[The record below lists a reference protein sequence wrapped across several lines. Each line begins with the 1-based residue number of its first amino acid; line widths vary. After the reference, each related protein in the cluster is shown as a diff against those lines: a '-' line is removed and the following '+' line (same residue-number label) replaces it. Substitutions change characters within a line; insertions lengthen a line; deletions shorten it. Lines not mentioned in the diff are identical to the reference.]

1 LNSVRIAITGINGF
15 LGCNLALRL
24 RELGRY
30 TIFPITIHTSDEDRR
45 AALRQADV
53 VIHLAGVNRPKDE
66 REFLE
71 GNARFTATICDE
83 LRSDGRAVPV
93 VFTSSAQAVLDNPYG
108 RSKRDAEY
116 SLEDYAR
123 ATGAR
128 VAILRL
134 WNVFGKWARP
144 NYNSAVATFCHN
156 IAKKLPIRI
165 DDPSAVVRL
174 VYIDDVVDAI
184 IAMVESRVPDTG
196 LVEVGPVHKTT
207 VGELAGLLNRFAQ
220 NRTDLQ
226 IEKVGTGLERALY
239 ATYTSYL
246 PPESFAYDLTKHV
259 DARGVFAEMLRTPE
273 TGQFSFFTALPGV
286 TRGGHYHHT
295 KTEKFLVVQGEAR
308 FGFRHVLTG
317 QRLDLVVRGEDAKV
331 VETVPGWVH
340 DITNIGT
347 DVMVVLL
354 WANEV
359 FDPQRPDT
367 IAATVDA

>member
-1 LNSVRIAITGINGF
+1 LSPVRVAITGADGF
-15 LGCNLALRL
+15 VGRNLALRL
-24 RELGRY
+24 RESSRY
-30 TIFPITIHTSDEDRR
+30 TILPIDIGTSDADRR
-45 AALRQADV
+45 AALAQSDV

-66 REFLE
+66 QEFAE
-71 GNARFTATICDE
+71 GNSGFTATLCDE
-83 LRSDGRAVPV
+83 LKADGRAVPV
-93 VFTSSAQAVLDNPYG
+93 VFTSSAQAVRDNPYG
-108 RSKRDAEY
+108 RSKRDAE
-116 SLEDYAR
+116 SALEAYAQE
-123 ATGAR
+123 TGAR

-156 IAKKLPIRI
+156 IARGLPIRV
-165 DDPSAVVRL
+165 DDPTAVVRL
-174 VYIDDVVDAI
+174 VYIDDVVDAM
-184 IAMVESRVPDTG
+184 IAMIDAAVPETG
-196 LVEVGPVHKTT
+196 LVEVGPVHETT
-207 VGELAGLLNRFAQ
+207 VGELAGLINRFAQ
-220 NRTDLQ
+220 SRTDLS
-226 IEKVGTGLERALY
+226 IGKVGTGFVRALY
-239 ATYTSYL
+239 ATYVSYL
-246 PPESFAYDLTKHV
+246 PPESFAYGLTKHA
-259 DARGVFAEMLRTPE
+259 DPRGVFAEMLRTPE

-317 QRLDLVVRGEDAKV
+317 ERVDLVVRGEEARV

-347 DVMVVLL
+347 DVVVVLL

-367 IAATVDA
+367 IAAKVDA